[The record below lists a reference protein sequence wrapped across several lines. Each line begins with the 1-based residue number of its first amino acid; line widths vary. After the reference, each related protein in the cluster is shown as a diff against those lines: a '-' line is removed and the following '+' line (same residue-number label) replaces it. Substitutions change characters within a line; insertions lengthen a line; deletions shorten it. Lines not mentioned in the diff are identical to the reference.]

1 MRRGTC
7 PVNEALPYATFRLVG
22 LYIAELKCS
31 NADRETFTPHMFVA
45 SSLSRRVGARWLLI
59 CTLCLAVFTAL
70 SGCTRLH
77 EHLKPEMVYVV
88 AKQTYLRD
96 RVAAVSNRVALV
108 GNGEPLEVVEHGRRF
123 LRTKTSKGEV
133 GWIEDH
139 MVIDQATHDQFTA
152 LQQQHAHDSVV
163 ATGVL
168 RDDLYLHVKPGRDT
182 DRFYLLPENE
192 KLQLLVR
199 ASVPKPAPPQG
210 FLPPPHA
217 VVKEKKA
224 YADGKPAPDPPVP
237 MEDWWLVRD
246 SRGQVGWLLSRRLD
260 VDVPDEIGGYSE
272 GQKIVGAYV
281 LTKVYDPESSLPG
294 KLVPEY
300 VSVTNAFKDG
310 LPYDFDQVRV
320 FTWNVKKHRYETAY
334 RQRNIEGYLPITIG
348 QNKTAKGD
356 LLPEFSVIVATRNAV
371 TVDPVTG
378 AARPA
383 QTTTLTYQLESGMVK
398 RVTPTGVPGQT
409 PISIKPKAE
418 EAHAHHRSGKQKKAG
433 GG

>member
-1 MRRGTC
+1 MFAVLSLLRRIG
-7 PVNEALPYATFRLVG
+7 
-22 LYIAELKCS
+22 S
-31 NADRETFTPHMFVA
+31 
-45 SSLSRRVGARWLLI
+45 RWLLCSAI
-59 CTLCLAVFTAL
+59 CVALMTTL
-70 SGCTRLH
+70 SGCKHLR

-108 GNGEPLEVVEHGRRF
+108 NNGEPLQVVEHGRRF
-123 LRTKTSKGEV
+123 LKVKTSKGEV

-139 MVIDQATHDQFTA
+139 MVIDQAAYDQFAA
-152 LQQQHAHDSVV
+152 LQQQHAHDPVV

-168 RDDLYLHVKPGRDT
+168 RDDLYLHVKPGRET

-192 KLQLLVR
+192 KLQLLIR

-210 FLPPPHA
+210 FLPAPHPA
-217 VVKEKKA
+217 AANAKGK
-224 YADGKPAPDPPVP
+224 KPAVAGDPQVP

-246 SRGQVGWLLSRRLD
+246 SHGQVGWMLSRRLD
-260 VDVPDEIGGYSE
+260 VDVPDEIAGYSE

-281 LTKVYDPESSLPG
+281 LTKVYDPESSLPD

-300 VSVTNAFKDG
+300 VSVTNAYKDG

-334 RQRNIEGYLPITIG
+334 RQRNLEGYLPVAVSQKKNPQG
-348 QNKTAKGD
+348 QPA
-356 LLPEFSVIVATRNAV
+356 PEFSITVATSDAV
-371 TVDPVTG
+371 AVDPRTG

-383 QTTTLTYQLESGMVK
+383 QTDVLNYQLESGMVK
-398 RVTPTGVPGQT
+398 RVVPPGPQG
-409 PISIKPKAE
+409 PAPVSANPKPAG
-418 EAHAHHRSGKQKKAG
+418 AHTHRHHGKGAAG
-433 GG
+433 G